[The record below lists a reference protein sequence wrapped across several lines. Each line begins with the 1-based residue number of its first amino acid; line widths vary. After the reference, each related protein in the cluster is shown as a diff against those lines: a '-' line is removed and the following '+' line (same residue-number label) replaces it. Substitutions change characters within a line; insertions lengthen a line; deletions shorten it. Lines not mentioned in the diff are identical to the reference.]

1 MMEFDL
7 QTLVGVLLLGLLMFI
22 SLDFDK
28 HYAPYI
34 HDTARQPF
42 VRFAAGMAIAALA
55 TLNPIHS
62 VIALMIV
69 FFWIA
74 DVNLLSSIKL

>member
-1 MMEFDL
+1 MEFDY
-7 QTLVGVLLLGLLMFI
+7 QTILGVMLLVLLMFI

-28 HYAPYI
+28 HYAPYV
-34 HDTARQPF
+34 HDSARHPF
-42 VRFAAGMAIAALA
+42 VRFLAGMGVVLLA
-55 TLNPIHS
+55 TVNPIHS
-62 VIALMIV
+62 ILALMIV

>member
-1 MMEFDL
+1 MEFEF
-7 QTLVGVLLLGLLMFI
+7 QTVLGVVLLGLLLFI

-28 HYAPYI
+28 HYTPFI
-34 HDTARQPF
+34 HESARHPF
-42 VRFAAGMAIAALA
+42 IRFLAGLGIVLLA

-62 VIALMIV
+62 VLALMIV

>member
-1 MMEFDL
+1 MEFDY
-7 QTLVGVLLLGLLMFI
+7 QTILGVMLLVLLMFV

-28 HYAPYI
+28 HYAPYV
-34 HDTARQPF
+34 HESARHPF
-42 VRFAAGMAIAALA
+42 VRFLAGMGVVLLA
-55 TLNPIHS
+55 TINPIHS
-62 VIALMIV
+62 ILALMIV

>member
-1 MMEFDL
+1 MIEVDI
-7 QTLVGVLLLGLLMFI
+7 QTIVGVILLGLLMFM

-28 HYAPYI
+28 HYASYL
-34 HDTARQPF
+34 HESARHPF
-42 VRFAAGMAIAALA
+42 IRFLAGLAIAALA

-74 DVNLLSSIKL
+74 DVHLLSSIKL

>member
-1 MMEFDL
+1 MIEVDI
-7 QTLVGVLLLGLLMFI
+7 QTIVGVILLGLLMFM

-28 HYAPYI
+28 HYAPYL
-34 HDTARQPF
+34 HESARHPF
-42 VRFAAGMAIAALA
+42 VRFLAGLAIAALA

-74 DVNLLSSIKL
+74 DVHLLSSIKL

>member
-1 MMEFDL
+1 MEFDGNTIL
-7 QTLVGVLLLGLLMFI
+7 GVVLLVVLIWF

-28 HYAPYI
+28 HYAPFV
-34 HDTARQPF
+34 HNSARHPF
-42 VRFAAGMAIAALA
+42 FRFLAGMGVAFLA
-55 TLNPIHS
+55 TLDPIHS

>member
-1 MMEFDL
+1 MMEFDV
-7 QTLVGVLLLGLLMFI
+7 QTFVGVLLLGLLMFM

-34 HDTARQPF
+34 HDSARHPF
-42 VRFAAGMAIAALA
+42 ARFVAGMAIASLA
-55 TLNPIHS
+55 MLNPIHS
-62 VIALMIV
+62 VIALMII

>member
-1 MMEFDL
+1 MEFDDI
-7 QTLVGVLLLGLLMFI
+7 QTVGVVVLLGFLMFM
-22 SLDFDK
+22 SLDFEK

-34 HDTARQPF
+34 HESARHPF
-42 VRFAAGMAIAALA
+42 MRFLAGMAIVMLA

-62 VIALMIV
+62 VLALMIV

>member
-1 MMEFDL
+1 MEFEF
-7 QTLVGVLLLGLLMFI
+7 QTVIGVALLGLLFFI

-28 HYAPYI
+28 HYTSII
-34 HDTARQPF
+34 HESALHPFARF
-42 VRFAAGMAIAALA
+42 VAGLGIALLA

-62 VIALMIV
+62 VLALMIV